1 MTLILHITPRSHWQ
15 AAQQEG
21 TYRAASL
28 ETEGF
33 IHCSTPAQVVS
44 TANAYYHGQS
54 GLVLLCIETDRVESE
69 IRYEAAHGESF
80 PHLYGSLNLEAVMQA
95 IDFEPDADGNFALP
109 TALM

>member
-15 AAQQEG
+15 TAQQEG
-21 TYRAASL
+21 AYRADSL

-54 GLVLLCIETDRVESE
+54 GLVLLCIETERVEPE
-69 IRYEAAHGESF
+69 IRYEAAHDESF
-80 PHLYGSLNLEAVMQA
+80 PHLYGALNLDAVTQA
-95 IDFEPDADGNFALP
+95 IDFEPDADGNFTLP
-109 TALM
+109 TALT